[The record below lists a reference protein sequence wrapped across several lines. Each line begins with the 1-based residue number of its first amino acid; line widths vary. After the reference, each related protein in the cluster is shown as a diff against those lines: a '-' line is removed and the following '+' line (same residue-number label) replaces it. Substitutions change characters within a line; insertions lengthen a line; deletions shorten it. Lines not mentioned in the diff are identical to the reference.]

1 MMQIMMSQVAG
12 ITKSLEMLGVR
23 IVAIRANAEGA
34 QIKIDQPLPAELYQY
49 VDGQSEA
56 GHNLWGVW
64 ITWPTD

>member
-1 MMQIMMSQVAG
+1 MMQIIMSQVAG
-12 ITKSLEMLGVR
+12 ITKTLEMLDIR
-23 IVAIRANAEGA
+23 IVAIRANADGA

-49 VDGQSEA
+49 VEVQSEA

>member
-1 MMQIMMSQVAG
+1 MMHLKMSQVAG
-12 ITKSLEMLGVR
+12 VTKSLEMLDIH
-23 IVAIRANAEGA
+23 IVAIRANADGA

-49 VDGQSEA
+49 VDEQSEV

>member
-1 MMQIMMSQVAG
+1 MMHVLMSQVAG
-12 ITKSLEMLGVR
+12 VTKSLEMLGIH
-23 IVAIRANAEGA
+23 IVAIRANADGA